1 MSTQFPNRRWL
12 IIPIE
17 LIESINFNQVLESS
31 PETLRFS
38 VDGTKTFIKY
48 DIKEIL
54 EDENYTFIDPETNEE
69 KTYTINAGIY
79 GRPDIYKEG
88 DVEYT
93 HEQILEILSTDE
105 WTNPINTIE

>member
-17 LIESINFNQVLESS
+17 LIESINFNQILESS

-69 KTYTINAGIY
+69 KIYTIKAGIY

-105 WTNPINTIE
+105 WTTPIKTIE